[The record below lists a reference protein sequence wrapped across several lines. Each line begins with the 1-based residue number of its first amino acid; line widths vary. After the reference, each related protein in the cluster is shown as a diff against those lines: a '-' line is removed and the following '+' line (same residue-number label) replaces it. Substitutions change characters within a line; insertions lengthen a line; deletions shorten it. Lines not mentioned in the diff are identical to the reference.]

1 MYPWSARSVAVSF
14 IVITTLAGTAPLGAQ
29 RADCGPTRQP
39 KQLPTVSTLMDSAAA
54 ITELEAAHV
63 VRDSMQFTLL
73 VLAGDS
79 VPVLHALDS
88 TDALAAQ
95 VLARSAWPEKPSDL
109 WAVRV
114 HVTGG
119 AAPTLAV
126 TRATYCPPQP
136 ASGQPVRMVV
146 GVEREERVTTGV
158 IQPGVSPTLRP
169 PHLHTV
175 FEIQVTALGDV
186 SDVKLVTGSGTEAI
200 DAQIAR
206 QIAENKY
213 EPALLDGIP
222 VPGVYRTDKRSP
234 RP

>member
-1 MYPWSARSVAVSF
+1 
-14 IVITTLAGTAPLGAQ
+14 
-29 RADCGPTRQP
+29 
-39 KQLPTVSTLMDSAAA
+39 VSTLLDSAAA
-54 ITELEAAHV
+54 INELEAAHV
-63 VRDSMQFTLL
+63 LRDSMQFTLL

-88 TDALAAQ
+88 TDELAAQ

-119 AAPTLAV
+119 AAPAVAV

-136 ASGQPVRMVV
+136 ASGQPGRMTV
-146 GVEREERVTTGV
+146 GVLRYEVVTPTG
-158 IQPGVSPTLRP
+158 IRRGLP
-169 PHLHTV
+169 PPLPPRLHTV
-175 FEIQVTALGDV
+175 FEIHVTALGDV
-186 SDVKLVTGSGTEAI
+186 SDVKLITGSGTESV
-200 DAQIAR
+200 DAEIER
-206 QIAENKY
+206 QMAQSKY

-222 VPGVYRTDKRSP
+222 VPGVYRTDRTSP